1 MDKAKLVE
9 LMNADLETEY
19 QSIVQYIV
27 HIATIKGAEYQSIV
41 EELTSHL
48 SQELQ
53 HAMTLAEQIDFLE
66 GVPTT
71 DVPRISQETDA
82 RKALE
87 QDLKLEEGQLE
98 RYRERFEQAREA
110 GFPDVAEAIEPLL
123 AQTQDHVRDLRTALG
138 K

>member
-9 LMNADLETEY
+9 LMNGDLETEY
-19 QSIVQYIV
+19 QSIVQYIL
-27 HIATIKGAEYQSIV
+27 HIATIKGAEYQSTV
-41 EELTSHL
+41 EELKAHL
-48 SQELQ
+48 SQELE

-66 GVPTT
+66 GVPSTE
-71 DVPRISQETDA
+71 VPRVAQATDA

-87 QDLKLEEGQLE
+87 QDLELEQGQLE

-110 GFPDVAEAIEPLL
+110 GLPDVAEAIEPLL
-123 AQTQDHVRDLRTALG
+123 AQTQDHVRDLQTALG